1 MKKFIA
7 WTLVLVLCLG
17 MFAGCAEKP
26 VESTPAGTTAGAVET
41 NDGLE
46 KAAKYFPVHGVPLA
60 ANRLGEA
67 FPIVVEKAAAMKSNP
82 LLCEC
87 EMVSRAEI
95 EYVAADPASQNLTDV
110 RLRTR
115 LGMGTCQGTYCSL
128 RTIGALTECK
138 TPFAM
143 SPADNLRDFL
153 QERWKGLRPA
163 LWGLQ
168 AREMELGR
176 AVYAATLNIDGAKN
190 EQKN

>member
-1 MKKFIA
+1 M
-7 WTLVLVLCLG
+7 
-17 MFAGCAEKP
+17 
-26 VESTPAGTTAGAVET
+26 
-41 NDGLE
+41 
-46 KAAKYFPVHGVPLA
+46 
-60 ANRLGEA
+60 ANRLGDA

-87 EMVSRAEI
+87 EMVTRAGNRI
-95 EYVAADPASQNLTDV
+95 CLASDPSSQSMTDV

-128 RTIGALTECK
+128 RTIGALTECRV
-138 TPFAM
+138 PFPL
-143 SPADNLRDFL
+143 SPSDNLREFL

-176 AVYAATLNIDGAKN
+176 AVYAATLNIDGAKD
-190 EQKN
+190 EQKI

>member
-1 MKKFIA
+1 ECRTAI
-7 WTLVLVLCLG
+7 
-17 MFAGCAEKP
+17 EP
-26 VESTPAGTTAGAVET
+26 IIDSPSPAM
-41 NDGLE
+41 LE
-46 KAAKYFPVHGVPLA
+46 KAAKYFPVHSVPLV
-60 ANRLGEA
+60 ANRLGDA
-67 FPIVVEKAAAMKSNP
+67 FPIVVERAAAMKSNP

-95 EYVAADPASQNLTDV
+95 EYVASDPSSQSMTDV

-128 RTIGALTECK
+128 RTIGALTECRM
-138 TPFAM
+138 PFPL
-143 SPADNLRDFL
+143 SPADNLREFL

-176 AVYAATLNIDGAKN
+176 AVYAATLNIDGAKD
-190 EQKN
+190 EQKI